1 MDNHSGEVAGVKVFG
16 LCELAPGLAW
26 FFKKAVGRYSQ
37 QRFFAAMAI
46 EKDKILNLLKDSLGK
61 GYIRP
66 RQALALLSANMIDHP
81 ESGDDQMIFLRN
93 AIRLYNATTFE
104 EVCLAESAP
113 EGSARRK
120 ELQDIY
126 DSRAERDNI
135 IRMSLL
141 KQSCYIRDITKPR
154 SFWEDRTFDRQ
165 FNEAEIQNI
174 LGFYRKP
181 DEDRTSRIEISVAGV
196 EVETTS
202 ALPVHETIATLQQLK
217 ADGRVNETQCG
228 LMLCYIL
235 HAMDERKNGRVCY
248 VDHPMAVAGYVQK
261 HGLEILGSEEQV
273 WKASLVALL
282 HDIGEQNPA
291 LDLAKDLKGLLPD
304 DVLDAVCLLHKKEGQ
319 PYFDYINQIA
329 TNPLAAFVKLC
340 DLCHNSDG
348 AGPTQDKQTYV
359 YSLAAAYLQEMIV
372 YPHKASK
379 IKIKRNE
386 KDAYVPAIEIAA
398 FAQTEIGYTQSEFE
412 WIGAL
417 ANKRVDAQKPDSL
430 TKSGSKVSIVTENI
444 FNAVLERR
452 QKENTPNAH
461 PCREED
467 CSLHL

>member
-16 LCELAPGLAW
+16 LSELAPGLARL
-26 FFKKAVGRYSQ
+26 FKKSVGRYSQ

-46 EKDKILNLLKDSLGK
+46 EKDKILNLLKEPLEK
-61 GYIRP
+61 GYIRQ

-113 EGSARRK
+113 EGSARRN
-120 ELQDIY
+120 ELQEIY
-126 DSRAERDNI
+126 NITEGREGI

-154 SFWEDRTFDRQ
+154 SFWEDRRFDRQ
-165 FNEAEIQNI
+165 FNETEIQNI
-174 LGFYRKP
+174 LNFYRKP
-181 DEDRTSRIEISVAGV
+181 DEDKTSRTEISASGM
-196 EVETTS
+196 EVKTTS
-202 ALPVHETIATLQQLK
+202 ALPVHETIATLQKLK
-217 ADGRVNETQCG
+217 ADGRISETQCG

-282 HDIGEQNPA
+282 HDIGEENPA
-291 LDLAKDLKGLLPD
+291 LDLANDLKGLLPD
-304 DVLDAVCLLHKKEGQ
+304 DVLDAVCLLHKKKGQ

-340 DLCHNSDG
+340 DLRHNSDG
-348 AGPTQDKQTYV
+348 TGPTQNKQEYV

-412 WIGAL
+412 WIQAL
-417 ANKRVDAQKPDSL
+417 ANKQANAQKPDSL
-430 TKSGSKVSIVTENI
+430 SKSKVDIVTESI
-444 FNAVLERR
+444 FNALLERL

-461 PCREED
+461 PCREKD
-467 CSLHL
+467 RSLHL

>member
-16 LCELAPGLAW
+16 LSELAPGLARL
-26 FFKKAVGRYSQ
+26 FKKSVGRYSQ

-46 EKDKILNLLKDSLGK
+46 EKDKILNLLKEPLEK
-61 GYIRP
+61 GYIRE

-113 EGSARRK
+113 EGSARHN
-120 ELQDIY
+120 ELQDI
-126 DSRAERDNI
+126 DDENRGRGDI

-154 SFWEDRTFDRQ
+154 SLWEDRTFDRQ
-165 FNEAEIQNI
+165 FDETEIQTI
-174 LGFYRKP
+174 LNFYRKP
-181 DEDRTSRIEISVAGV
+181 DEDKTSRMETSAAGM
-196 EVETTS
+196 EVKTTS
-202 ALPVHETIATLQQLK
+202 ALPVHETIATLQKLK
-217 ADGRVNETQCG
+217 VDGRISETQCG

-261 HGLEILGSEEQV
+261 HGLGILGSEEQV

-340 DLCHNSDG
+340 DLHHNSDG
-348 AGPTQDKQTYV
+348 TGQTHDKQTYV

-412 WIGAL
+412 WIQAL
-417 ANKRVDAQKPDSL
+417 ANKQANAQKPDSL
-430 TKSGSKVSIVTENI
+430 DKSKVDIVTESI
-444 FNAVLERR
+444 FNEVLRR
-452 QKENTPNAH
+452 LQKEKTLYAY

>member
-1 MDNHSGEVAGVKVFG
+1 MDNHSGDFANLEIWG
-16 LCELAPGLAW
+16 LCKVIPHLVLR
-26 FFKKAVGRYSQ
+26 FKKAAGGYSP
-37 QRFFAAMAI
+37 QRVFAAMAI
-46 EKDKILNLLKDSLGK
+46 EKDKILNLLKEPLEK
-61 GYIRP
+61 GYIRQ
-66 RQALALLSANMIDHP
+66 RQALAFLSANMIDHP

-120 ELQDIY
+120 ELQEIY
-126 DSRAERDNI
+126 NITEGRDDT

-154 SFWEDRTFDRQ
+154 SFWKDRKFDRQ
-165 FNEAEIQNI
+165 FNETEIQNI
-174 LGFYRKP
+174 LNFYRKP
-181 DEDRTSRIEISVAGV
+181 DEDKTSRTEISASGM
-196 EVETTS
+196 EVKTTS

-217 ADGRVNETQCG
+217 ADGQVNETQCG

-235 HAMDERKNGRVCY
+235 HAMDERKNGRACY

-282 HDIGEQNPA
+282 HDIGEENPA

-319 PYFDYINQIA
+319 PYFEYINQIA

-340 DLCHNSDG
+340 DLRHNSDG
-348 AGPTQDKQTYV
+348 TGPTQDKQTYV
-359 YSLAAAYLQEMIV
+359 YPLAAEYLQEMIV

-386 KDAYVPAIEIAA
+386 KDVYVPAIEIDA
-398 FAQTEIGYTQSEFE
+398 FAQTKIRY
-412 WIGAL
+412 
-417 ANKRVDAQKPDSL
+417 
-430 TKSGSKVSIVTENI
+430 TENEFALINTLSNRGKGNALPKKSKCPAVTDNI
-444 FNAVLERR
+444 FANLKKRIEQEARLDANTRRNEISPVL
-452 QKENTPNAH
+452 A
-461 PCREED
+461 
-467 CSLHL
+467 